1 VRIRNPVHKVS
12 KEHDRDTETDPFTP
26 LPALSDTPIKYDRRP
41 LAQPCEL
48 LPSPQL
54 LHSQIHPYAALT
66 GYRQGRDLL
75 PRIEKMMD

>member
-12 KEHDRDTETDPFTP
+12 KEHDRDTDPFTP
-26 LPALSDTPIKYDRRP
+26 LPALSDTPIKYDRRL

-48 LPSPQL
+48 VPSPQL
-54 LHSQIHPYAALT
+54 LHSQIHPYAVLT

-75 PRIEKMMD
+75 PRIEKMKD

>member
-1 VRIRNPVHKVS
+1 MRIRNPVHKVS
-12 KEHDRDTETDPFTP
+12 KEHDRDTDPFTP
-26 LPALSDTPIKYDRRP
+26 LPALSDTPIKYDRRL

-48 LPSPQL
+48 VPSPQL